1 MEILNIFTVE
11 KLIFLNP
18 KAKRVLWKEF
28 PEFFKEYIVL
38 KQAGIDSALFN
49 KLYMKFFEKF
59 AKKDFEQYLKEIFE
73 PKLVNFNYNFK
84 KTLININFKFKDVS
98 VKFNYFNK
106 VNINI
111 SNSKLIN
118 LHGNKTNV
126 HEILRQYPNMACTRD
141 KENLKVTFW
150 R

>member
-28 PEFFKEYIVL
+28 PKFFKEYILL
-38 KQAGIDSALFN
+38 KQAGVDSALFN

-59 AKKDFEQYLKEIFE
+59 AEKDFEQYLEEIFGSR
-73 PKLVNFNYNFK
+73 LINFNYNFK
-84 KTLININFKFKDVS
+84 KIIVNVNFKFKEVC

-106 VNINI
+106 VNLKY
-111 SNSKLIN
+111 SNLKLIN
-118 LHGNKTNV
+118 LTENSTNI
-126 HEILRQYPNMACTRD
+126 HEISRQYPNMVCTRD
-141 KENLKVTFW
+141 KENLKITFW